1 MLQSDRR
8 NADGDQAAD
17 VIHKVFWVT
26 GRDLSGGD
34 PIGPAELLGEG
45 SAMTLDGER
54 DRFAVA
60 SALEHL
66 DGLTCLLGADDGLTD
81 M

>member
-1 MLQSDRR
+1 
-8 NADGDQAAD
+8 
-17 VIHKVFWVT
+17 
-26 GRDLSGGD
+26 
-34 PIGPAELLGEG
+34 
-45 SAMTLDGER
+45 MTLDGER